1 MDALTI
7 IAIALM
13 VCLVVMWI
21 YYGKLTNEII
31 KQQAHEVTELRAVVS
46 KAYSD
51 GFLDGQSDVLN
62 QLKEAEK

>member
-13 VCLVVMWI
+13 ICLVVMWI
-21 YYGKLTNEII
+21 CYGKLTNNII
-31 KQQAHEVTELRAVVS
+31 KQQAHEVSELRTAVS